1 MKSHKVLLAD
11 DQTLFRKAI
20 SALLGSTPNF
30 EVVGEAE
37 DGIQAIEK
45 AKELKPDLILMD
57 VRMPRCNG
65 IEATRQIK
73 AELPNTKIVIL
84 TVSDEEEDLF
94 EAMKSGAQGYLLK
107 NLRPDA
113 LFEYLEGVVR
123 GEVALTPAIATKV
136 LNEFLRLTRHPP
148 LSVPVSEVLTARE
161 KEILQLVARGA
172 SNKEIANSLNITEG
186 TVKNHLHHVLEKL
199 HLRNRAQAVASALKD
214 GLFSSK

>member
-20 SALLGSTPNF
+20 SALLGSTTNF

-148 LSVPVSEVLTARE
+148 LSVSVSEVLTARE

-199 HLRNRAQAVASALKD
+199 HLRNRAQAAASALKE
-214 GLFSSK
+214 GLFSSQ